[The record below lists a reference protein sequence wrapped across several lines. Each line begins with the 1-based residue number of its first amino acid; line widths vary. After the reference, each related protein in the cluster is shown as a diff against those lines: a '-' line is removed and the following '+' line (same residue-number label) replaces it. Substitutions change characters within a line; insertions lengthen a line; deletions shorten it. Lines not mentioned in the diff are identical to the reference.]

1 MDRERFAEAVERV
14 EEIDRVVRKLDPA
27 VRGEAFSVL
36 ARFTLAA
43 TPAGSDIEELVQLV
57 LSLAAREAEDDL
69 REILAEV
76 EKINA
81 QKKRLRELVDRLG
94 QESDQLVASLRAEYR
109 DLFDVNESAELQ
121 SLQLQ
126 MAMDRLARLLEALAN
141 ILKKL
146 SDTDSSIIQNIK

>member
-1 MDRERFAEAVERV
+1 MDRERFAEAVARV

-27 VRGEAFSVL
+27 VRSEAFSVL
-36 ARFTLAA
+36 ARFTLAP

-57 LSLAAREAEDDL
+57 LSLAARAAEDDL

-94 QESDQLVASLRAEYR
+94 QESDQLVGSLRAQYR
-109 DLFDVNESAELQ
+109 DLFDASDAELQ

-126 MAMDRLARLLEALAN
+126 MAIDRLSKLLETLAN
-141 ILKKL
+141 ILKKV

>member
-1 MDRERFAEAVERV
+1 MDRGRFAEAVERV

-36 ARFTLAA
+36 AGHASGLL
-43 TPAGSDIEELVQLV
+43 PGSDIEALTFLV
-57 LSLAAREAEDDL
+57 LMAATEGARDDL
-69 REILAEV
+69 REIMAEV

-94 QESDQLVASLRAEYR
+94 QESDELAGRLRAEYC
-109 DLFDVNESAELQ
+109 DLLDASESAELQ
-121 SLQLQ
+121 MLQLQ
-126 MAMDRLARLLEALAN
+126 MKMDRLSKLLETLAN
-141 ILKKL
+141 ILKKV